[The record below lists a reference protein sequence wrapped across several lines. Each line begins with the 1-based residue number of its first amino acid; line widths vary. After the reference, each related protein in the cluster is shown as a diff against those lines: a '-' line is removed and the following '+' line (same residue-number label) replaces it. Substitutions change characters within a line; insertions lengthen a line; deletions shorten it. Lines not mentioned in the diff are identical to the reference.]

1 MNTAKVRKERMFSS
15 AARRGFTLIELL
27 TVVAIIGLLI
37 SILAP
42 ALSKARQQ
50 ARNVVTRGALQSI
63 GGGLEMFRNENQRDF
78 RRTDGLPP
86 SARGEDTASSGEQRL
101 WGAQWL
107 VRYLMG
113 KDLHGYAP
121 RRNVPRDLLDP
132 GTDDEEVPWY
142 EYNADGTPKVERV
155 GPYLSSQ
162 AVRLAKPDELP
173 GYDLAVP
180 GGAYP
185 VDTDAETMKQPV
197 ILDAF
202 GYPILYYV
210 ANPRQAAKPR
220 AYVAGYDPECDTCIV
235 GVFDFSDNG
244 LFTGQCGED
253 EGCRYPGWDFEGLFL
268 DVDDGHRIKQFGP
281 TKVTDYKIDYVDWF
295 DTNDARYTF
304 PNYIMNKTLYDSTYD
319 SNNPDN
325 VPTLTPYRKG
335 SYLLI
340 APGKDALYGTDD
352 DITNFE

>member
-1 MNTAKVRKERMFSS
+1 MVMNTAKVRKERMFSS

-63 GGGLEMFRNENQRDF
+63 GGGLEMFRNDNQSDF
-78 RRTDGLPP
+78 RRTDGLPT
-86 SARGEDTASSGEQRL
+86 SARAEDRASARPQQIF
-101 WGAQWL
+101 GAQWL

-132 GTDDEEVPWY
+132 DNEYEEEQWY
-142 EYNADGTPKVERV
+142 DYDPNNGNPLVERV
-155 GPYLSSQ
+155 GPYVSSE
-162 AVRLAKPDELP
+162 AVRLAKPEELP
-173 GYDLAVP
+173 GADLIGTYANEV
-180 GGAYP
+180 
-185 VDTDAETMKQPV
+185 DAETLKQPL

-202 GYPILYYV
+202 GFPILYYV

-220 AYVAGYDPECDTCIV
+220 AYEAGYDPADPNYKA
-235 GVFDFSDNG
+235 GVFTFSDNC
-244 LFTGQCGED
+244 LFTGLCMGV
-253 EGCRYPGWDFEGLFL
+253 CHPYYAGWDLAGGGEKHPMG
-268 DVDDGHRIKQFGP
+268 DFGP
-281 TKVTDYKIDYVDWF
+281 AIPETGYDDYVTGFQTMDMRVF
-295 DTNDARYTF
+295 QY
-304 PNYIMNKTLYDSTYD
+304 YILNRSLYDSTFD
-319 SNNPDN
+319 ANNPEDAT
-325 VPTLTPYRKG
+325 VTPYRKN

>member
-1 MNTAKVRKERMFSS
+1 MNTAKVRKERIFSS

-50 ARNVVTRGALQSI
+50 ARNVVTRGSLQSI

-86 SARGEDTASSGEQRL
+86 SARAEDKTLSGPQAL
-101 WGAQWL
+101 FGAQWL

-121 RRNVPRDLLDP
+121 RRNVPRNLLDP
-132 GTDDEEVPWY
+132 DSDYEEQEWY
-142 EYNADGTPKVERV
+142 DYNADGTPKVERV
-155 GPYLSSQ
+155 GPYLSSE
-162 AVRLAKPDELP
+162 AVRLAKLDELP
-173 GYDLAVP
+173 GYDLVID
-180 GGAYP
+180 GGYP
-185 VDTDAETMKQPV
+185 ADTDAESMKQPV

-220 AYVAGYDPECDTCIV
+220 AYVAGYDPECETCIV
-235 GVFDFSDNG
+235 GIFDFSDNG
-244 LFTGQCGED
+244 MFTGQCDASVCKYE
-253 EGCRYPGWDFEGLFL
+253 GWDFEAVGPHL
-268 DVDDGHRIKQFGP
+268 IKVFGTTQFP
-281 TKVTDYKIDYVDWF
+281 DYKADYVAWF
-295 DTNDARYTF
+295 EDPANVHTF
-304 PNYIMNKTLYDSTYD
+304 PYYIMNRTLYDSTYD
-319 SNNPDN
+319 SIDPDN

>member
-1 MNTAKVRKERMFSS
+1 MNTAKVRKERMFSP

-78 RRTDGLPP
+78 RRTDGLPS
-86 SARGEDTASSGEQRL
+86 SARAEDKALAGTQKL
-101 WGAQWL
+101 FGAQWL

-121 RRNVPRDLLDP
+121 RRNVPRDMLDP
-132 GTDDEEVPWY
+132 GADDEEVEWY
-142 EYNADGTPKVERV
+142 EYNDDGTPKVERV
-155 GPYLSSQ
+155 GPYLSSE

-173 GYDLAVP
+173 GYDLLTQK
-180 GGAYP
+180 GYP
-185 VDTDAETMKQPV
+185 TDTDAESMKQPV

-220 AYVAGYDPECDTCIV
+220 AYVAGYDPLCETCIV
-235 GVFDFSDNG
+235 GIFDFSDNG
-244 LFTGQCGED
+244 LFTGQCD
-253 EGCRYPGWDFEGLFL
+253 ESTCKYDGWDFEAVGP
-268 DVDDGHRIKQFGP
+268 HHIKDFGP
-281 TKVTDYKIDYVDWF
+281 TSYNKYTDYVAWF
-295 DTNDARYTF
+295 EDPAAVHTF
-304 PNYIMNKTLYDSTYD
+304 PYYIMNKTLYDSTYD
-319 SNNPDN
+319 SVDPDN
-325 VPTLTPYRKG
+325 VPTLTPYRKN